1 MNEWKRPLPAIPGE
15 TMPFW
20 NGCREGK
27 LLLQQDQATGGFQWY
42 PRSINTMTPGGKMNW
57 VASSGKGTVWTFT
70 ITRQNRTPL
79 LTQSIELFP
88 SKVIGDVY
96 QQKMI
101 FCIHSQS
108 TSSTNKPTDK
118 GAALIW
124 SSSIFS
130 RAVVTNNLFR
140 FLPPNAMLVTM
151 GTGISIT

>member
-70 ITRQNRTPL
+70 ITRQNRTPGFDDGPYVL
-79 LTQSIELFP
+79 ALVELDEGVKLFTNIIECDPFD
-88 SKVIGDVY
+88 VRIGMEVEVTFV
-96 QQKMI
+96 KANTEI
-101 FCIHSQS
+101 SVPFFKPIAKS
-108 TSSTNKPTDK
+108 T
-118 GAALIW
+118 
-124 SSSIFS
+124 
-130 RAVVTNNLFR
+130 
-140 FLPPNAMLVTM
+140 
-151 GTGISIT
+151 